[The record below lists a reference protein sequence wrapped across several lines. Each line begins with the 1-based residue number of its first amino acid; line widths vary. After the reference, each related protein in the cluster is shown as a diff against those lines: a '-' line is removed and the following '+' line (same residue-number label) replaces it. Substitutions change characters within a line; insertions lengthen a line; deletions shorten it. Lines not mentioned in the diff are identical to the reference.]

1 MCLLGSDDGRAE
13 GGGVGRGG
21 IEHECARRLF
31 EGIARVFMFTFI
43 TALESHFIFY
53 SVHMLCTSTS
63 TAYAFMNTQKLCVG
77 VCRQKPT
84 VFGTSLRAGIS

>member
-1 MCLLGSDDGRAE
+1 MCLLGSDDGRRAE
-13 GGGVGRGG
+13 GGGG
-21 IEHECARRLF
+21 EHECARRLF

-43 TALESHFIFY
+43 TALESHFNFY

-77 VCRQKPT
+77 VSRQNPT